1 MRFHKR
7 SGGNAFSEI
16 WVVGL
21 LCSLGLWGKRV
32 VQIIQRFSVFNEPN
46 YFGAGAKNCK
56 CLELEP
62 DPEICVP
69 VPQPCRMV
77 DHTEGG
83 NIALESSFIA
93 KGLIKFNFFW
103 NSRCFNKDFCGLCN
117 IMISCSQRRNKGG
130 KIPRA
135 PNYFGGVEWLRGA
148 PKSPNNVASTLLNN
162 TFASERP
169 QVGTWGRHTSFL
181 PWAPSNL
188 VTPLGTANAVL
199 WRFSIFQGVQRKQL
213 NTFPVNRI

>member
-93 KGLIKFNFFW
+93 KGLIKFNFF
-103 NSRCFNKDFCGLCN
+103 
-117 IMISCSQRRNKGG
+117 
-130 KIPRA
+130 
-135 PNYFGGVEWLRGA
+135 
-148 PKSPNNVASTLLNN
+148 
-162 TFASERP
+162 
-169 QVGTWGRHTSFL
+169 
-181 PWAPSNL
+181 
-188 VTPLGTANAVL
+188 
-199 WRFSIFQGVQRKQL
+199 
-213 NTFPVNRI
+213 